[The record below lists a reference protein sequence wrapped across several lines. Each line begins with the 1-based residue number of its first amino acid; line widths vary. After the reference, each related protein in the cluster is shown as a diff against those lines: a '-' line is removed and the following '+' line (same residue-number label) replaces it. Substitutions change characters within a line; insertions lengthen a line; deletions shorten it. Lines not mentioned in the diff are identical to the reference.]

1 MIDSLRGFSLLGIIL
16 VNMLFFQYG
25 DNTDKLLEGA
35 NGINQLGYY
44 ATKILIEGSFYPI
57 FAFLFGY
64 SLIKL
69 VESVKHRQPKSRWVI
84 IRRAIG
90 LIIIGAL
97 HYVLVWDGDI
107 LMMYGLSLFTF
118 LIFIKREAK
127 TCFIWAALISIVML
141 IFMFF
146 VGSSFN
152 LTEESGITEA
162 RIAALTNGSYLE
174 IIESRIEMVVEE
186 DELNTIAVAII
197 FGLILVVITPI
208 MIGPFVLV
216 GIGIAKK
223 GLLTNKVSEQRYYKK
238 WIWLLPVGLILKS
251 CIVLDGELAEFAYL
265 AGGAVLSA
273 GYIAAFALLYQS
285 KWELKMQASFA
296 NIGRMSMT
304 NYLMQSIICTTVFY
318 GYGFGLFAKL
328 GAAGGIVL
336 AIVIFI
342 GQIQFSNW
350 YMARWQQGPVEKLLR
365 AWTYYKV
372 PPKKSEETIE
382 LI

>member
-16 VNMLFFQYG
+16 ANMLFFQYG
-25 DNTDKLLEGA
+25 DNTDKLLEGT
-35 NGINQLGYY
+35 NSINQLGYY

-69 VESVKHRQPKSRWVI
+69 VESIKQRQPKSRWVI
-84 IRRAIG
+84 MRRAIG

-152 LTEESGITEA
+152 LSEESEITEA

-174 IIESRIEMVVEE
+174 VIETRIEMGVEE
-186 DELNTIAVAII
+186 EELNTIAVAII
-197 FGLILVVITPI
+197 FGLILVIITPI
-208 MIGPFVLV
+208 MIGPFVLL
-216 GIGIAKK
+216 GIGFAKK
-223 GLLTNKVSEQRYYKK
+223 GLLTNKASEQSYYKK
-238 WIWLLPVGLILKS
+238 WIWLLPVGLIQKS
-251 CIVLDGELAEFAYL
+251 CILLDGQLAEFAYL
-265 AGGAVLSA
+265 VGGAVLAA

-285 KWELKMQASFA
+285 KWEHKMQAAFA

-372 PPKKSEETIE
+372 PPKKSEETVE